1 MVNPVKQAKQSS
13 PLGSD
18 CLQVYEE
25 ADWIELLAK
34 LKQSSSNPQSGLLV
48 DNCAR
53 DPLTESAPLLFG
65 SMNRRHTQIDSMLVG
80 RQDLLRKPNTERAQ
94 FRNVLD
100 NWTKLIFRIHR
111 TWQG

>member
-18 CLQVYEE
+18 CLQIYE

-48 DNCAR
+48 DNCA
-53 DPLTESAPLLFG
+53 
-65 SMNRRHTQIDSMLVG
+65 
-80 RQDLLRKPNTERAQ
+80 
-94 FRNVLD
+94 
-100 NWTKLIFRIHR
+100 
-111 TWQG
+111 

>member
-18 CLQVYEE
+18 CLQIYEE

-48 DNCAR
+48 DNC
-53 DPLTESAPLLFG
+53 
-65 SMNRRHTQIDSMLVG
+65 VG
-80 RQDLLRKPNTERAQ
+80 QVIDLLV
-94 FRNVLD
+94 VLSL
-100 NWTKLIFRIHR
+100 TTSL
-111 TWQG
+111 

>member
-18 CLQVYEE
+18 CLQIYEE

-48 DNCAR
+48 DNCGR
-53 DPLTESAPLLFG
+53 
-65 SMNRRHTQIDSMLVG
+65 SMPRVQVQRV
-80 RQDLLRKPNTERAQ
+80 
-94 FRNVLD
+94 
-100 NWTKLIFRIHR
+100 
-111 TWQG
+111 